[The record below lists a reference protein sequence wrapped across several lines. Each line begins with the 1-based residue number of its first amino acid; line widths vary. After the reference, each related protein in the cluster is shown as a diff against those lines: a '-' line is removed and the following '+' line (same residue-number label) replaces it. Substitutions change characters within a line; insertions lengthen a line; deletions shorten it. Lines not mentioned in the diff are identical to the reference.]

1 VTINSAVATSLQL
14 TLPAHLPAPA
24 TLAPSVA
31 AGGTAAGSALT
42 QTRQKKQP
50 SESETTTWLRA
61 QVSDA
66 ILKMNDEMIVV
77 QLQPLDGPKS
87 AAGGGGEAEDDPD
100 PPMSCEFTDS
110 RHVFLKMSEF
120 HHYQFDTLRR
130 AKHSSMMVLHHLL
143 SPDSPALTHSCDNCR
158 NVITSSV
165 RYHCDTCKNYD
176 LCADCKI
183 NMGEQHPHELV
194 PVRLAM
200 TN

>member
-1 VTINSAVATSLQL
+1 MVVASGGAATQSAS
-14 TLPAHLPAPA
+14 
-24 TLAPSVA
+24 PSASSSAA
-31 AGGTAAGSALT
+31 AGGSSSAGGGSSNKKKLT
-42 QTRQKKQP
+42 
-50 SESETTTWLRA
+50 ETEWIRE

-77 QLQPLDGPKS
+77 HLQPTDEQTD
-87 AAGGGGEAEDDPD
+87 AAADQTPVPEDPD
-100 PPMSCEFTDS
+100 PQMSCEFTDS

-130 AKHSSMMVLHHLL
+130 AKYSSMMVLHHLL

-158 NVITSSV
+158 NVITSSI
-165 RYHCDTCKNYD
+165 RYHCTTCANYD
-176 LCADCKI
+176 LCAECNIK
-183 NMGEQHPHELV
+183 MGEQHPHELV